1 MMPCIANK
9 NNETQSKT
17 MDRNHEENPAST
29 ESAPHSW
36 STRLLSG
43 GCLLAALG
51 FGALM
56 LSHYNVIGDAGKV
69 LADPR
74 LHSHTLFILSLV
86 ALEGLLA
93 GWWGWLVVRTR
104 IEKAISGKEKLLL
117 LILLVLWLVDR
128 LAAST
133 TTGPLALP
141 LVWPDFTVL
150 GIALAGWGS
159 LWIPK
164 KG

>member
-1 MMPCIANK
+1 MMPFIANK
-9 NNETQSKT
+9 NNEKQSKT
-17 MDRNHEENPAST
+17 MDRNHEEIPVQA
-29 ESAPHSW
+29 ESAPQHW

-43 GCLLAALG
+43 GCLLVSLG

-74 LHSHTLFILSLV
+74 LHGHTLFILSLV
-86 ALEGLLA
+86 AIEGLLA

-104 IEKAISGKEKLLL
+104 VGKAIANKEKIL
-117 LILLVLWLVDR
+117 LIIVLVFWLVDR

-133 TTGPLALP
+133 TAGPLALP
-141 LVWPDFTVL
+141 MVWPDFTVL
-150 GIALAGWGS
+150 GIGLAGWVA

-164 KG
+164 KA